1 VNQVILLYLLVQG
14 SLENPLDL
22 DNLVNLPVLS
32 FLESLESPAILPYL
46 ENQQILEIPI
56 DIIKNSSITVRKKY
70 CRYFR

>member
-1 VNQVILLYLLVQG
+1 VNQVILLYLLVQV

-56 DIIKNSSITVRKKY
+56 DIIKKY
-70 CRYFR
+70 ISQEM